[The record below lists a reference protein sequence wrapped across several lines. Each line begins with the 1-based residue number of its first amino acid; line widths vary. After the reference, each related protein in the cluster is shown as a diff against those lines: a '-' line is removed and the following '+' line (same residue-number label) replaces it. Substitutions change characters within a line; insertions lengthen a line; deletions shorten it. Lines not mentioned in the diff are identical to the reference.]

1 MRTAQSLTPWQRY
14 AGVEFM
20 TRQSPVD
27 RLLAESERLRE
38 ELLRTAA
45 RLEGFSE
52 ELLAEVRQ
60 LRAEASP
67 PDTGGSDSDT
77 GT

>member
-1 MRTAQSLTPWQRY
+1 MA
-14 AGVEFM
+14 
-20 TRQSPVD
+20 RQSPVD

-60 LRAEASP
+60 LRAEAGP
-67 PDTGGSDSDT
+67 PAAGGSDSEA

>member
-1 MRTAQSLTPWQRY
+1 
-14 AGVEFM
+14 M

-45 RLEGFSE
+45 RLEGFSA

-60 LRAEASP
+60 LRAESKP
-67 PDTGGSDSDT
+67 PAAGGSDSDA